1 MVFSFIHCEYHKE
14 LVLAIVIKHCF
25 KSRLS
30 FGSKYCFGFL
40 PELLEHSPYGT
51 LNLLITITWSLRELT
66 KISLKE
72 HSLHLWNTPTKP
84 RCDIAILSEG
94 FYSKLGFAEEEE
106 KHGGNN
112 GRMAMVL
119 MTMEYGEDENKNWKY
134 ENWKLAIWDENKN
147 IWKLT
152 MKSDSTARCCKMRET
167 MLDCSVKCKL
177 NDNTK

>member
-1 MVFSFIHCEYHKE
+1 MSFAPWMVFSFIHCEYHKE

-51 LNLLITITWSLRELT
+51 LNLLITIYALLPICLIIWFTHFLPLTLLPNLYSEHTQRSLRELT

-94 FYSKLGFAEEEE
+94 FYSKLGFAAEEE
-106 KHGGNN
+106 KHGGNI

-119 MTMEYGEDENKNWKY
+119 MTM
-134 ENWKLAIWDENKN
+134 
-147 IWKLT
+147 
-152 MKSDSTARCCKMRET
+152 
-167 MLDCSVKCKL
+167 
-177 NDNTK
+177 